1 MSVFFW
7 IEMARSLDSDGLEM
21 FEESF
26 IHFQAIRIETPGHL
40 DPIENRHRS
49 RPGDCIQIT
58 FRKRGNPWFHRP
70 TFTYKMFAEVEV
82 KRTVRRQR
90 TKPTANPRF
99 QSSYQSGIRSR
110 ITMARTA
117 HI

>member
-40 DPIENRHRS
+40 DPIKNRHRS

-58 FRKRGNPWFHRP
+58 FRKRGNPWFHRA

-82 KRTVRRQR
+82 KRTVRLATNKIVRESALSILISIWHQE
-90 TKPTANPRF
+90 PDHDG
-99 QSSYQSGIRSR
+99 S
-110 ITMARTA
+110 
-117 HI
+117 H